1 VGAWWCRWGSGK
13 VGIDE
18 EEFNGLLRKENVN
31 FMEVLVG
38 ADANLGVPVR
48 RRVRLF
54 VSRTARAVAG

>member
-1 VGAWWCRWGSGK
+1 M
-13 VGIDE
+13 GIDE